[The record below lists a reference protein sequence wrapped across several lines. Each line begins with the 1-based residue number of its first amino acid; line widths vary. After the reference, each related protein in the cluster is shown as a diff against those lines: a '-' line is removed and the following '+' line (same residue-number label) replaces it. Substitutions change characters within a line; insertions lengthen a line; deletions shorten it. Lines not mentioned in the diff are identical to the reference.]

1 MGLPEFFKK
10 DGLGGVL
17 HFTSLPPWNSEIMAR
32 AFVAILQ
39 GDLIFGLYFCSG
51 NLIITEEFIFKFTFY
66 YLNIHMLTSYYF
78 VILIFLFDLI
88 TEILGCLFLITWLI
102 IRNRENT
109 FSALVTNWPLELMC
123 LVYSVIIFRSKSVQ
137 SPNQLGL
144 KSLLPTSVYKRTLKG
159 NGVKGIAS

>member
-1 MGLPEFFKK
+1 
-10 DGLGGVL
+10 
-17 HFTSLPPWNSEIMAR
+17 
-32 AFVAILQ
+32 
-39 GDLIFGLYFCSG
+39 
-51 NLIITEEFIFKFTFY
+51 
-66 YLNIHMLTSYYF
+66 MLTSYYF
-78 VILIFLFDLI
+78 IILIFLFDLI